1 MSRKYKVSLMNAWK
15 YENDGRCMKH
25 YTLQSL
31 KEKYKYYSIANYLSI
46 RMDYDKSIIKK
57 ADTVIEFLGKLFYS
71 KGTELDVLEFL
82 SSDNYTLN
90 FLSMNLDELV
100 YKLHLLK
107 KINLDIEV
115 LLNKPIILSRYGINE
130 IYDVVKNIEILNIQK
145 DINASVFE
153 GLLKNRYVRFKE
165 KMDLDENECLIDI
178 KKYITRINLESAYRQ
193 SNENKENKN
202 KGLTK

>member
-25 YTLQSL
+25 YTFQSL

-82 SSDNYTLN
+82 SSNNYTLN

-153 GLLKNRYVRFKE
+153 ELLKNRYVRFKE

>member
-1 MSRKYKVSLMNAWK
+1 MRGKYKVSLMNAWK

-82 SSDNYTLN
+82 SSNNYTLN

-153 GLLKNRYVRFKE
+153 ELLKNRYVRFKE

-193 SNENKENKN
+193 SIGNKEGKSRR
-202 KGLTK
+202 LTK

>member
-82 SSDNYTLN
+82 SSNNYTLN

-145 DINASVFE
+145 DINTSVFE
-153 GLLKNRYVRFKE
+153 ELLKNRYVRFKE

-193 SNENKENKN
+193 SIGNKEGKSRR
-202 KGLTK
+202 LTK

>member
-82 SSDNYTLN
+82 SFNNYTLN

-107 KINLDIEV
+107 KINLDMDV
-115 LLNKPIILSRYGINE
+115 LFNRPSVIARYSLSE
-130 IYDVVKNIEILNIQK
+130 ISDVVEIIQDMEIENDIDVCELEKILINRYAKDLKRFDLNDCESINNIQ
-145 DINASVFE
+145 
-153 GLLKNRYVRFKE
+153 
-165 KMDLDENECLIDI
+165 
-178 KKYITRINLESAYRQ
+178 KYITRINLESAYRQ
-193 SNENKENKN
+193 SIENKEGKSRR
-202 KGLTK
+202 LTK

>member
-25 YTLQSL
+25 YTFQSL

-82 SSDNYTLN
+82 SSNNYTLN

-153 GLLKNRYVRFKE
+153 ELLKNRYVRFKE
-165 KMDLDENECLIDI
+165 KMDLDENESLIDI

-202 KGLTK
+202 KGLPK

>member
-82 SSDNYTLN
+82 SSNNYTLN

-153 GLLKNRYVRFKE
+153 ELLKNRYVRFKE

-202 KGLTK
+202 KGLPK

>member
-82 SSDNYTLN
+82 SSNNYTLN

-153 GLLKNRYVRFKE
+153 ELLKNRYVRFKE

-193 SNENKENKN
+193 SIGNKEGKS
-202 KGLTK
+202 KRLTK

>member
-1 MSRKYKVSLMNAWK
+1 MRGKYKVSLMNAWK

-82 SSDNYTLN
+82 SSNNYTLN

-107 KINLDIEV
+107 KINLDLEV

-153 GLLKNRYVRFKE
+153 ELLKNRYVRFKE